1 MPVTKIIVAFRVESI
16 PVTKMNVALRVRIK
30 IHDEISRPKERRDVS
45 DETDREGLEY
55 ETEKRER
62 DRDRDRDR
70 QTETDKEDRQ
80 TVLYI
85 ACFTGQD
92 IRVIRAAQSSHD
104 EET

>member
-1 MPVTKIIVAFRVESI
+1 MPVTKIIVAFRLESI

-62 DRDRDRDR
+62 E
-70 QTETDKEDRQ
+70 TETEIGTGRQRQIKKTDKQSCTLPASQDR
-80 TVLYI
+80 TY
-85 ACFTGQD
+85 
-92 IRVIRAAQSSHD
+92 
-104 EET
+104 E

>member
-1 MPVTKIIVAFRVESI
+1 MPVTKIIVAFRLESI

-30 IHDEISRPKERRDVS
+30 IHGEISKGKKKGEMYRMRLIEKGFGTRLRR
-45 DETDREGLEY
+45 E
-55 ETEKRER
+55 
-62 DRDRDRDR
+62 RDRDR